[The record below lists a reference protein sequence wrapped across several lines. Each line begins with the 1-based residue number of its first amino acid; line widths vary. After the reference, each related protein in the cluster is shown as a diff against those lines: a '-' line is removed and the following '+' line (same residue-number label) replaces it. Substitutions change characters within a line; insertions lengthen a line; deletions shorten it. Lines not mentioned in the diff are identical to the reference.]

1 VHKCTVTRKE
11 GKYHLECETCG
22 LITAQPANRGGLIA
36 RGERHESSNGQLGGP
51 VGSKPAIV
59 LTPRDKERQQ
69 TLSHLAPVY
78 GKTDWGQG
86 HPLEGDEPLAES
98 APIKVYKRPAFQQAV
113 FDNKCMECGG
123 PLMSPEGGFCTTAF
137 PVKAVCRGCK
147 TGAPA

>member
-51 VGSKPAIV
+51 MGSKPAIV
-59 LTPRDKERQQ
+59 LTPRDRERQQ
-69 TLSHLAPVY
+69 TLKHLAPVY
-78 GKTDWGQG
+78 GSSMELALNDNAT
-86 HPLEGDEPLAES
+86 LEP
-98 APIKVYKRPAFQQAV
+98 APVKPYKRPAFQQAV
-113 FDNKCMECGG
+113 FDNKCQECGG
-123 PLMSPEGGFCTTAF
+123 PLLSPEGGFCTTAF

-147 TGAPA
+147 TGVPA